1 MSNEKSLA
9 LYYERVSTLHDEQ
22 SESMENQRRLCES
35 YLRRHPE
42 IELAEPIDTF
52 SERLSGKS
60 DERPKY
66 QEMMQRLS
74 KGDIDF
80 VLVKDFKR
88 MNRSQEVS
96 AQLKNFAKKYNF
108 KFILL
113 VTGQVYDINASE
125 NRMMYG
131 FESLVNEEVVYRQSE
146 YGRTAHLQ
154 KCEAKRLN
162 ANNITFGYAW
172 DDGLK
177 DIVIDEWKADIIRN
191 LFELYVF
198 RDYGVKELR
207 KYLAENGLTY
217 SANTVNKW
225 LQETAYI
232 GTFHINKKGSEL
244 GVGVGQK
251 TKRFTNPV
259 DEWVA
264 VDRPDLAIVDK
275 EIFDLAQRIRESR
288 QHYFEPSKN
297 GVRQNRFRGTHLFSA
312 KVYCNECGCPYVHGY
327 ADRKNTRAIYRDSY
341 TTRAKN
347 PLEPCANQEYKRV
360 YEEDMKA
367 IAVTAINGIIQ
378 EQQGSFDLLIKAVEE
393 VIRDN
398 SMQDSMIKSKQKELK
413 MLAKSADKIL
423 ERFEVASGA
432 LLADLNTKY
441 NNTKARMAEIESEIV
456 ALGNE
461 VKEAEDVKEQIRTIQ
476 QTVSNWKS
484 VDKDSLDRKM
494 IEAFIYKM
502 VVHKDGMLEV
512 MLNSNKTEMFNLSNL
527 SEADA
532 EGNPKVDSSFALSGV
547 TEYRYDMEQYLERV
561 RNMLVLLLRE
571 NAEDVQVGVLSFAY
585 EENIGNLRTGKKL
598 HFEIMVNVFVTRK
611 GGLHE

>member
-1 MSNEKSLA
+1 MNNGKSLA
-9 LYYERVSTLHDEQ
+9 VYYERVSTLHDEQ
-22 SESMENQRRLCES
+22 SESMENQRQLCES

-66 QEMMQRLS
+66 QKMMQRLS

-96 AQLKNFAKKYNF
+96 AQLKNLAKRYGF

-113 VTGQVYDINASE
+113 VTGQVYDINATE

-131 FESLVNEEVVYRQSE
+131 FESLINEEVVYRQSE
-146 YGRTAHLQ
+146 YGRIAHHQ

-172 DDGLK
+172 DESTK
-177 DIVIDEWKADIIRN
+177 DIVIDDWKAGIIRR

-207 KYLAENGLTY
+207 KFLAENELTY

-232 GTFHINKKGSEL
+232 GIFHINKKGSEL
-244 GVGVGQK
+244 GVGAGQK
-251 TKRFTNPV
+251 TKRFTNPK

-264 VDRPDLAIVDK
+264 VERPDLAIVDK

-288 QHYFEPSKN
+288 QHYFKPAKN
-297 GVRQNRFRGTHLFSA
+297 GVSQGRFKGNHLFSA
-312 KVYCNECGCPYVHGY
+312 KIYCNECGCPFVHGY
-327 ADRKNTRAIYRDSY
+327 ADRNKNRAIYRDSY
-341 TTRAKN
+341 VTRAKN
-347 PLEPCANQEYKRV
+347 PLEPCENQEYKRV
-360 YEEDMKA
+360 YEEDMKSVA
-367 IAVTAINGIIQ
+367 ASAINGIIQ
-378 EQQGSFDLLIKAVEE
+378 EHQDCFDLLIKAVEE
-393 VIRDN
+393 VIRDDN
-398 SMQDSMIKSKQKELK
+398 VQDSIVKSKEKELK
-413 MLAKSADKIL
+413 QLAKSADKIL
-423 ERFEVASGA
+423 ENFEYASGA
-432 LLADLNTKY
+432 LLADLNVKY
-441 NNTKARMAEIESEIV
+441 NNTKDRMDEIESEIAV
-456 ALGNE
+456 LNNE
-461 VKEAEDVKEQIRTIQ
+461 GRDVEDIKRQIRAIQ
-476 QTVSNWKS
+476 QSVSNWRS
-484 VDKDSLDRKM
+484 VDKENLDRVTV
-494 IEAFIYKM
+494 EAFIHKM

-512 MLNSNKTEMFNLSNL
+512 MLNSNKKEMFNLSHIL
-527 SEADA
+527 GDGDEGDSE
-532 EGNPKVDSSFALSGV
+532 GDSPFPLLR
-547 TEYRYDMEQYLERV
+547 TIEFRYEMEQYLERV
-561 RNMLVLLLRE
+561 RSMLLLLLRE
-571 NAEDVQVGVLSFAY
+571 RSEEAQIGVLSFAY
-585 EENIGNLRTGKKL
+585 EENAGNLRTGKKL

-611 GGLHE
+611 GEAHE